1 MDKIFFPAHLTI
13 APHLQLLPGTGGPLL
28 ERLDLAA
35 GEVLLGAAG
44 DVAPELKRVNT
55 ICCNVHKGP
64 LLKQPIKL

>member
-1 MDKIFFPAHLTI
+1 MTN

-44 DVAPELKRVNT
+44 DVTPAL
-55 ICCNVHKGP
+55 NVSTQFRFCAQNIQTVWLEKI
-64 LLKQPIKL
+64 L

>member
-13 APHLQLLPGTGGPLL
+13 DHLQLLPGAGGPLL

-44 DVAPELKRVNT
+44 DVAPELNVSTKF
-55 ICCNVHKGP
+55 CCYAHKDP
-64 LLKQPIKL
+64 SLKQPIMI